1 MLSEIETYIE
11 RLRELR
17 AQILKTLDGSNADA
31 LNWRPTPSESNSLFA
46 LATHSLGAERR
57 WLHEVVGLRKI
68 ERDRAAEFRARG
80 DDVAAL
86 RITYEAVARES
97 EKILARLTE
106 ADMETLR
113 GDPPKAYTVRWCIL
127 HVVEHYCEHLGQ
139 MYLTRQLWESDA
151 RRMT

>member
-11 RLRELR
+11 RLRDLR
-17 AQILKTLDGSNADA
+17 AQVLKTLDGFDADG
-31 LNWRPTPSESNSLFA
+31 LNWRPLADESNSLFV

-57 WLHEVVGLRKI
+57 WLHEMVGQRKI

-86 RITYEAVARES
+86 RVTYEAVARES
-97 EKILARLTE
+97 EEILARLVQV
-106 ADMETLR
+106 DMDALR
-113 GDPPKAYTVRWCIL
+113 GDPPKAYIVRWCIL

-139 MYLTRQLWESDA
+139 MYLTRQLWESG
-151 RRMT
+151 R